1 LTGVRAS
8 LNNGLSLSH
17 DAPHPAPESIGARLR
32 RLRLERGFSQR
43 ELSGPGVSYA
53 YISRIEA
60 GERRPSVKALR
71 QLARK
76 LGVSAD
82 YLETGSDLSATAQ
95 RELRLADA
103 ELALRLADEPSEAE
117 AQLRAILAE
126 ATESG
131 DRPSA
136 IRAQT
141 ALGLAA
147 FWQGRYDDAVAH
159 LEAAVGPTTFHPG
172 ANGDVYAS
180 LARAY
185 AATGATDR
193 AVALLEDCLRQIDAS
208 APDDA
213 LYVRFAGYLSAAL
226 TDAGELA
233 RSEAVTREAMQRAR
247 NITDPYTRVRVY
259 WSLARVLEVEGRSNE
274 ALQYV
279 RRAIALL
286 EATDDTLHLA
296 RAHLLGAAIA
306 VAEDSISDAD
316 EHVTIASRL
325 LGPRPEPHDLALLR
339 INESR
344 VATASGD
351 ARRGEQ
357 LAREALALLGAN
369 HAGDQ
374 GEGYVA
380 LAEAL
385 AAGGDDEPA
394 ETAFRAAIE
403 LLESH
408 NASRELDRAYEG
420 LGAVLAR
427 TGRSAE
433 AADVLAH
440 AHGD

>member
-1 LTGVRAS
+1 M
-8 LNNGLSLSH
+8 
-17 DAPHPAPESIGARLR
+17 
-32 RLRLERGFSQR
+32 
-43 ELSGPGVSYA
+43 
-53 YISRIEA
+53 
-60 GERRPSVKALR
+60 KALR
-71 QLARK
+71 QLAKK

-82 YLETGSDLSATAQ
+82 YLETGSDLSDIAQ

-103 ELALRLADEPSEAE
+103 ELALRLADEPTEAE
-117 AQLRAILAE
+117 AKLRALLAE
-126 ATESG
+126 STESG
-131 DRPSA
+131 DLPSA
-136 IRAQT
+136 ARAQT

-147 FWQGRYDDAVAH
+147 LWQGRYDEAVAQ
-159 LEAAVGPTTFHPG
+159 LEGALETSSFHPA

-193 AVALLEDCLRQIDAS
+193 AVSLLEDCLREIDNT

-226 TDAGELA
+226 TDAGELTRA
-233 RSEAVTREAMQRAR
+233 ESVTREAMERAR
-247 NITDPYTRVRVY
+247 NVSDPYTRVRVY

-274 ALQYV
+274 ALLYV

-306 VAEDSISDAD
+306 VADDSIGEAED
-316 EHVTIASRL
+316 HVGIASRL

-344 VATASGD
+344 VATSSGD
-351 ARRGEQ
+351 AAHGEE
-357 LAREALALLGAN
+357 LARDALALLGTS
-369 HAGDQ
+369 HEGDQ
-374 GEGYVA
+374 GEAQVA
-380 LAEAL
+380 LAEACS
-385 AAGGDDEPA
+385 ARGADQQA
-394 ETAFRAAIE
+394 ETAFRTAIE
-403 LLESH
+403 LLASH
-408 NASRELDRAYEG
+408 NASRELERAYEG
-420 LGAVLAR
+420 LSTVLLR

-440 AHGD
+440 AQHG

>member
-1 LTGVRAS
+1 MAS
-8 LNNGLSLSH
+8 VTQPSAH
-17 DAPHPAPESIGARLR
+17 ETIGERLR

-71 QLARK
+71 QLAKK

-82 YLETGSDLSATAQ
+82 YLETGSDLSASAQ

-126 ATESG
+126 STESG

-136 IRAQT
+136 ARAQT

-147 FWQGRYDDAVAH
+147 LWQGRYDDAVAQ
-159 LEAAVGPTTFHPG
+159 LESALATMPFHPG

-193 AVALLEDCLRQIDAS
+193 AVSLLEDCLRQIDAT

-226 TDAGELA
+226 TDAGELE

-247 NITDPYTRVRVY
+247 NIDDPYTRVRVY

-274 ALQYV
+274 ALLYV

-296 RAHLLGAAIA
+296 RAHLLGAAISVA
-306 VAEDSISDAD
+306 DESIGDAED
-316 EHVTIASRL
+316 HVGIASRL

-344 VATASGD
+344 VATASND
-351 ARRGEQ
+351 ARRGEE
-357 LAREALALLGAN
+357 LARDALALLGTS
-369 HAGDQ
+369 HEGDQ
-374 GEGYVA
+374 GEAYVA

-385 AAGGDDEPA
+385 AARGADQTA
-394 ETAFRAAIE
+394 EDTFRTAID
-403 LLESH
+403 LLSSH
-408 NASRELDRAYEG
+408 NASRELERAYDG
-420 LGAVLAR
+420 LSAVLAR
-427 TGRSAE
+427 TGRPAE

-440 AHGD
+440 AQRG